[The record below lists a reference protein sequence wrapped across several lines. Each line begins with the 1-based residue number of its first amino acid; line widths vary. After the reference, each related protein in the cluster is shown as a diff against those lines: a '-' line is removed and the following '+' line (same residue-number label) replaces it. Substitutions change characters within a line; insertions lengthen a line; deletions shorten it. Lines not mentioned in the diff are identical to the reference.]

1 MYDGGLQFARDLVC
15 GRAWQT
21 RRPALEY
28 RSSMK
33 VRGRWVGIS
42 CVLLAAVAAFPQ
54 KSELTAKRPKIF
66 GLAHVA
72 VYVDNIERSDAFY
85 ESTLGLTKESP
96 TLFRVNPKQ
105 SVELEKAPTGVQ
117 DRIAHV
123 AFETDSAEEMLSYL
137 KARGVKVPDKVSDGR
152 DGEKWFALTD
162 PAGQGIE
169 FIEVKPHFFEQAWV
183 HPASRLIIHVGFVVR
198 DRAAEEHF
206 YKDILGFRPYWHGGM
221 DPAKTEW
228 VALQVPDGTFWIEEM
243 LGASEHPDK
252 QELGV
257 LNHFSLGVKKIDS
270 VLPALQRNGWKPVG
284 DDQTKPQMG
293 KDGKW
298 QLNIY
303 DPDATRVEFME
314 FRPAQKPCCSEFTG
328 PHPQE

>member
-1 MYDGGLQFARDLVC
+1 M
-15 GRAWQT
+15 
-21 RRPALEY
+21 RRGALEY

-33 VRGRWVGIS
+33 ARGQWVGIS
-42 CVLLAAVAAFPQ
+42 FVLLAAVAAFPQ
-54 KSELTAKRPKIF
+54 KSESTAKRPKIT

-72 VYVDNIERSDAFY
+72 VYVDDVARADAFY
-85 ESTLGLTKESP
+85 GKTLGYAQDSP
-96 TLFRVNPKQ
+96 TKFYVNDREAI
-105 SVELEKAPTGVQ
+105 ELEKAPAEVQ

-123 AFETDSAEEMLSYL
+123 AFATDSAQAMLEYL
-137 KARGVKVPDKVSDGR
+137 KASGVKVPDKVSDGA
-152 DGEKWFALTD
+152 GGAKWFAVTD

-169 FIEVKPHFFEQAWV
+169 FIEEKARAG
-183 HPASRLIIHVGFVVR
+183 ASSAQPVSRQIIHVGFVVR
-198 DRAAEEHF
+198 DRVAEEHF

-243 LGASEHPDK
+243 LGASEHPTK

-257 LNHFSLGVKKIDS
+257 LNHFSLGVEKIGS
-270 VLPALQRNGWKPVG
+270 VAPGLERNGWKPMG
-284 DDQTKPQMG
+284 EDQTKPQMG

-303 DPDATRVEFME
+303 DPDGTRVEFME

-328 PHPQE
+328 PHPHE

>member
-1 MYDGGLQFARDLVC
+1 M
-15 GRAWQT
+15 
-21 RRPALEY
+21 RRGALEY

-33 VRGRWVGIS
+33 ARGRWVGIS
-42 CVLLAAVAAFPQ
+42 FVLLAAVAAFPQ
-54 KSELTAKRPKIF
+54 KSESTAKRPKIF

-72 VYVDNIERSDAFY
+72 VYVDDVERSGKFY
-85 ESTLGLTKESP
+85 EGTLGLAKESE
-96 TLFRVNPKQ
+96 TLFGVSLGE
-105 SVELEKAPTGVQ
+105 SVELEKAPAGVQ

-123 AFETDSAEEMLSYL
+123 AFETDSAEEMLQYL
-137 KARGVKVPDKVSDGR
+137 KARGVKVPEKVSDGR
-152 DGEKWFALTD
+152 DGAKWFALTD

-169 FIEVKPHFFEQAWV
+169 FILVQPHV
-183 HPASRLIIHVGFVVR
+183 GHIVGRTPVSRQIIHVGFVVR

-243 LGASEHPDK
+243 LGASEHPTK

-257 LNHFSLGVKKIDS
+257 LNHFSLGVEKIGS
-270 VLPALQRNGWKPVG
+270 VVPALQRNGWKPMG
-284 DDQTKPQMG
+284 DDQAKPQMG

-303 DPDATRVEFME
+303 DHDGTRVEFME